1 MDGRVWG
8 VNEAYQIWTKS
19 GVNATWE
26 IIGGMLKQ
34 LNVGI
39 DGRVWG
45 VNSYNQ
51 IYTRNGI
58 NGTWQFN

>member
-8 VNEAYQIWTKS
+8 VNEANQILTKS
-19 GVNATWE
+19 GINSTWQ
-26 IIGGMLKQ
+26 IISGSLKQ

-45 VNSYNQ
+45 VNSNDQ
-51 IYTRNGI
+51 IYTKNGM
-58 NGTWQFN
+58 NDTWQSN